1 MQAYFDDLFNII
13 KNDVTVRIY
22 DTDDTLMLVRLKS
35 GFTSAMYNQLK
46 LDCFE
51 LLHIGNTYVDLQIC

>member
-1 MQAYFDDLFNII
+1 MQVYFSDLFNII
-13 KNDVTVRIY
+13 KDDVTIRIY
-22 DTDDTLMLVRLKS
+22 DTDNTLILVRLKR

-46 LDCFE
+46 LDRFV